1 LLLRVTAGQVDRGP
15 LSGVKSAGGAGSAT
29 ELLLRAINMTPRMG
43 PAEQVHVPHEREA
56 RPQVKGTPSASVAQK
71 LIYIIE
77 NDRDLATELATQLR
91 CFDYLVSI
99 VTTPD
104 ELAETADHSSL
115 AAILM
120 DAHPKDIARAQ
131 SSIEWMTRIRARVP
145 AILISAR
152 GDLSVRLA
160 AARAGF
166 SACVVKPVDIRALV
180 STLDRLIPTQRPEP
194 ERVLIVDSSRQL
206 ADHYACAL
214 SAAGMLTE
222 AITNP
227 HHILNAL
234 AAFQPDLVLMDM
246 LLPGCTG
253 PELAS
258 VIRQI
263 ETFVLVPIVFL
274 SSEREANRQ
283 LAVTRLGGAD
293 FLMKPIG
300 DDTLVSAVSSRLHRY
315 RLLRSYV
322 MRDSLTGVLN
332 HAATMERL
340 ELEISRA
347 VREQRALC
355 FAMLD
360 MDHFKAIGRLG
371 GDEFGVILPH
381 VSIAAATRLMDELR
395 EAFSGVTQHA
405 ETYDFTATFSCGLV
419 EFDTGETPDAVV
431 ARADRFL
438 YRAKKAGRN
447 HVAR

>member
-1 LLLRVTAGQVDRGP
+1 
-15 LSGVKSAGGAGSAT
+15 
-29 ELLLRAINMTPRMG
+29 MTPRMG

-194 ERVLIVDSSRQL
+194 ERVLIVDSSRQW

-360 MDHFKAIGRLG
+360 MDHFKAINDTHGHPAGDRVLKSLTDLLGQRLRKTDVVGRLG

>member
-1 LLLRVTAGQVDRGP
+1 
-15 LSGVKSAGGAGSAT
+15 
-29 ELLLRAINMTPRMG
+29 MTPRMG

-315 RLLRSYV
+315 RVLRSYV

-360 MDHFKAIGRLG
+360 MDHFKAINDTHGHPAGDRVLKSLTDLLGQRLRKTDVVGRLG

-405 ETYDFTATFSCGLV
+405 ETCDFTATFSCGLV